1 MSDRDKMLF
10 FVTITGCGLFGYYIG
25 RSHISNLFSASY
37 PAIILVASAAERL
50 RGRGWLILRFAAV
63 FLLFFVSLHGIN
75 SCRKLAGVSLGQR
88 TFQVYF
94 NQLCANVSKQLPP
107 NKKLLY
113 SGHLEAMI
121 AVETGAKAP
130 FSHSAMEEIF
140 WKKDCLNYVKNTGNG
155 YSPALWIINMNWVN
169 RHAPVFMRDLLTEQ
183 VRKRLNRSVSPNA
196 MLMFY
201 L

>member
-1 MSDRDKMLF
+1 MLF
-10 FVTITGCGLFGYYIG
+10 FVTVTGCGLFGYYIG
-25 RSHISNLFSASY
+25 RSHIGNLFSASY

-50 RGRGWLILRFAAV
+50 RGRGWLILRFAAA

-75 SCRKLAGVSLGQR
+75 SCRKLAAVSLDQK

-94 NQLCANVSKQLPP
+94 NQVCANVSKQLPP
-107 NKKLLY
+107 SKKLLY

-130 FSHSAMEEIF
+130 FSHPAMEEIF
-140 WKKDCLNYVKNTGNG
+140 WKKDCLNYVKNTGHG

-169 RHAPVFMRDLLTEQ
+169 RHAPAFMRDLLTEQ